1 MMEVNEVW
9 RFLFLS
15 RADEACLCGCRLRL
29 IRQVI
34 GDEECSPEG
43 AHNPGY

>member
-1 MMEVNEVW
+1 MD
-9 RFLFLS
+9 FGALS
-15 RADEACLCGCRLRL
+15 LHRSDEACLCGCRLRL

-34 GDEECSPEG
+34 GDEECRPKD